1 MSKNPKQVFGGYKS
15 ALTRKMTSAKTYVQQ
30 QDRVYSN
37 RVEAKIDSMIEE
49 IRDQKSRWE
58 TKFLNDIVDAL
69 EPGDVTGYEETLESE
84 IANAEK
90 CIEDLDNYLKT
101 LKDAAS
107 GGSGNVNQ
115 ATNGAH
121 AVPTKID
128 FSLRPE
134 KLQMSYT

>member
-15 ALTRKMTSAKTYVQQ
+15 ALTRKMTSAKTYAQQ

-69 EPGDVTGYEETLESE
+69 DVADVTGFQNTLENECDTCHLIFFLS
-84 IANAEK
+84 
-90 CIEDLDNYLKT
+90 
-101 LKDAAS
+101 KD
-107 GGSGNVNQ
+107 
-115 ATNGAH
+115 
-121 AVPTKID
+121 K
-128 FSLRPE
+128 
-134 KLQMSYT
+134 